1 MTDALSTPD
10 PLAPKGPI
18 DRPPPSGPGSNIE
31 TWREFAAQQ
40 TGRSVE
46 GDLEK
51 IKNRHELIAL
61 VDQQPE
67 APEVR
72 EAPEGVEVYNEP
84 KIQGP
89 GGPAW
94 AVPVEGGFV
103 SEDDLRTAE
112 RERAAAELER
122 KHQRAV
128 DTLRQRDEELR

>member
-10 PLAPKGPI
+10 PLAPKGPL
-18 DRPPPSGPGSNIE
+18 DRPPSSGPGSSE
-31 TWREFAAQQ
+31 EAWRAYAEQE
-40 TGRSVE
+40 TGRT
-46 GDLEK
+46 DLARK
-51 IKNRHELIAL
+51 SRDELKAI
-61 VDQQPE
+61 VDQQAVE
-67 APEVR
+67 PEVR
-72 EAPEGVEVYNEP
+72 KAPEGVEIHSEP
-84 KIQGP
+84 KIRGE
-89 GGPAW
+89 GGPTW